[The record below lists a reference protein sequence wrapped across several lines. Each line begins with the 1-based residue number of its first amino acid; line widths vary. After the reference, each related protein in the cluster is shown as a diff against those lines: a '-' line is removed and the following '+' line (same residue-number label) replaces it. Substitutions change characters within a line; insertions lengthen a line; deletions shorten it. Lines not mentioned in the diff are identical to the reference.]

1 MVDAKL
7 YGDPAEDKPTDKG
20 WSTELDRQW
29 YLANVDSNSP
39 IITEDSTEKYV
50 ANTAYLAQRQV
61 LYSIRVIGEVTAQNE
76 VQATLKEILPCFY
89 KEA

>member
-1 MVDAKL
+1 M
-7 YGDPAEDKPTDKG
+7 YPAEDKSTDKG

-29 YLANVDSNSP
+29 YLANVDSDSP

-50 ANTAYLAQRQV
+50 ANTAYLARGDV
-61 LYSIRVIGEVTAQNE
+61 LYSIRVIGETTAQNE
-76 VQATLKEILPCFY
+76 VQETLEQVLPCFD